1 MGFGAP
7 AATGCCIRMARIEPN
22 LASGQTLSSRSP
34 NVIFLG
40 WRGEGEMRKERFG
53 FIRVIRIQPSVA
65 AGEQKPLFTTP
76 REEAIQ
82 LDWRS
87 GGRE

>member
-1 MGFGAP
+1 
-7 AATGCCIRMARIEPN
+7 
-22 LASGQTLSSRSP
+22 
-34 NVIFLG
+34 
-40 WRGEGEMRKERFG
+40 MRKERFG